1 MLVPS
6 RPAQEHLK
14 TNSKTIFVLC
24 VLVFSIDRHRST
36 STQHKSTGS
45 GSSVYCLTREIIGA
59 LRRWTDDVINCL
71 VQLFELA
78 LNPSLCASTAAP
90 HRFVTSHHE
99 TNNQS
104 IDSSDGLIAEGV
116 CKCQDDMTRTTGGL
130 IDTPQALQA
139 LRTKSTNP
147 VSQISSRQFTPIEI
161 VLHAIEGCPHYRQL
175 LSPHH
180 QNPQNPYQITIQQI
194 QQRSQKTNNTDA
206 NPAIY

>member
-1 MLVPS
+1 M
-6 RPAQEHLK
+6 
-14 TNSKTIFVLC
+14 
-24 VLVFSIDRHRST
+24 
-36 STQHKSTGS
+36 
-45 GSSVYCLTREIIGA
+45 
-59 LRRWTDDVINCL
+59 
-71 VQLFELA
+71 QLFEFV

-130 IDTPQALQA
+130 IDTPQSLQA

-147 VSQISSRQFTPIEI
+147 VSQISSWQFTPIEI

-194 QQRSQKTNNTDA
+194 QQHSHKTNNTDT
-206 NPAIY
+206 NPIKNSKVAIKTYILILPCVSIFSRSKSLSVSCLFRRTC